1 MDETGRMALSYP
13 IISDHPLDPPAQ
25 WEELRNRCPVAHVTL
40 PSGDSAALVTRYGD
54 VKEVLSD
61 PRFTRKLDA
70 DDAARVSDSE
80 SGGVFNSG
88 LSDSLSQSGEGHQR
102 WRRMVGRW
110 FTAKRMMALR
120 PGIETMTNR
129 LVDEMVAGG
138 APADLK
144 AAVGFPL
151 PVWVICDLLGVPDSD
166 RDRFSYW
173 SDTLLN
179 LTRYSTAEIEA
190 AQTEFVTYMAGHVA
204 ARRAAPSDDL
214 LGELIA
220 GTDADGVGMTD
231 AELIATGQG
240 LLVAGHETTA
250 NMIGKMVGMLLADR
264 SRWERLLADRSLVRS
279 AVEESLRFDA
289 NPGFG
294 MPRYLTEPAEVSD
307 TVIPRGTTVVC
318 SMAAANRDES
328 VFTDADTMDLS
339 RSPNPHLA
347 FGAGAHSC
355 LGQSLARTELQTVL
369 EVLLDRLPTLEL
381 AVPAAELARV
391 EGLVVGGLRELPVR
405 W

>member
-264 SRWERLLADRSLVRS
+264 SRWERLLTDRSLVRS